1 MDFLQLCKYTI
12 WHVKLNSIE
21 KQTRWVW
28 GRYSFEYIISLQS
41 YFLLNFTLPEKRTFS
56 QFLLP
61 QSNQAKTIY
70 LSWIRIRSQISWLL
84 IFYKP
89 FLFSSRESGIH
100 IILSVQASNFNLF
113 SRIIL
118 LWHRAHTIIFYYFLF
133 EFLAFSA
140 NSVDIKAVSVH
151 SHYLEVLISLF
162 PPYIL

>member
-89 FLFSSRESGIH
+89 FLFSSREEYTLFCQYKLQILTFSLESFFFGTEH
-100 IILSVQASNFNLF
+100 IQLSF
-113 SRIIL
+113 II
-118 LWHRAHTIIFYYFLF
+118 FLF

-140 NSVDIKAVSVH
+140 NSVDIKAVH